1 MEAIECRERPASDPE
16 QRVVS
21 LSKHE
26 DDWELGDRE
35 QTSAVSEVAGDLQ
48 RICWIPG
55 GRISTVQKQSKTN
68 DAVPEVSFEKIVAGE
83 QEDDVHDQVHDQE
96 NGLNSERDRAKAC

>member
-26 DDWELGDRE
+26 DDWELSNRK
-35 QTSAVSEVAGDLQ
+35 QTSSVSEVAGDLQ
-48 RICWIPG
+48 RVCWVPAS
-55 GRISTVQKQSKTN
+55 RISTVRT
-68 DAVPEVSFEKIVAGE
+68 
-83 QEDDVHDQVHDQE
+83 
-96 NGLNSERDRAKAC
+96 C

>member
-48 RICWIPG
+48 RVRWVPAS
-55 GRISTVQKQSKTN
+55 RISTVRTY
-68 DAVPEVSFEKIVAGE
+68 
-83 QEDDVHDQVHDQE
+83 
-96 NGLNSERDRAKAC
+96 